1 MDILKNMKVFV
12 RVAETG
18 SFTAAARL
26 SDIATGQVSRIIS
39 DLEVHLRSR
48 LLNRTTRKVVLTDA
62 GQRYLHRCKDILA
75 LVDLSEA
82 EAAQA
87 NSEPVGVL
95 RVHAPLSFGQVYVV
109 PALTRYLEANPMVS
123 AELTLSQRIPDL
135 LHDGYDVSLRIA
147 GDALPDSALVSAKI
161 CDMPCVLCAAP
172 AYIERRGV
180 PHGIEDLAAHACLPL
195 VTPHL
200 AVESWT
206 FLGEEGQVD
215 VKLPTARLRTNSAD
229 ALAVALTEGLGIGV
243 LPMLS
248 ALPAL
253 RSGALVRILDDYR
266 LQSTSV
272 FAIYAS
278 RQYLD
283 RKIRTWIDFLR
294 DFVDVALAGNMEGF
308 NESEPTS

>member
-1 MDILKNMKVFV
+1 MDIVKNMKVFL

-26 SDIATGQVSRIIS
+26 SNLATGQVSRIIS

-48 LLNRTTRKVVLTDA
+48 LLNRTTRKVVLTEA
-62 GQRYLHRCKDILA
+62 GQRYLLRCKEILA

-95 RVHAPLSFGQVYVV
+95 RVHAPLTFGQVYVV
-109 PALTRYLEANPMVS
+109 PALTRYLEANPLVS

-135 LHDGYDVSLRIA
+135 LHEGYDVSLRIA

-172 AYIERRGV
+172 AYIERRGA
-180 PHGIEDLAAHACLPL
+180 PESLKDLVGHACLPL

-206 FLGEEGQVD
+206 FFGEEGQVD
-215 VKLPTARLRTNSAD
+215 VKLPEARLRTNSAD

-253 RSGALVRILDDYR
+253 RSGALVRVLTDYK

-294 DFVDVALAGNMEGF
+294 EFVATALGDNIEGL
-308 NESEPTS
+308 

>member
-1 MDILKNMKVFV
+1 VKNMKVFV

-18 SFTAAARL
+18 SFTAAATL
-26 SDIATGQVSRIIS
+26 SDLATGQVSRIIS
-39 DLEVHLRSR
+39 ELEVHLRSR
-48 LLNRTTRKVVLTDA
+48 LLNRTTRKVALTES
-62 GQRYLHRCKDILA
+62 GQRYLLRCKEVLA

-87 NSEPVGVL
+87 NSEPIGVL
-95 RVHAPLSFGQVYVV
+95 RVHAPLTFGQVYVV
-109 PALTRYLEANPMVS
+109 PALTRYLEANPLVS
-123 AELTLSQRIPDL
+123 ADLTLSQRIPDL
-135 LHDGYDVSLRIA
+135 LHEGYDVSLRIA

-172 AYIERRGV
+172 AYIKRRGA
-180 PHGIEDLAAHACLPL
+180 PHSLGDLASHACLPL
-195 VTPHL
+195 VTPHF

-206 FLGEEGQVD
+206 FFGEEGQVD
-215 VKLPTARLRTNSAD
+215 VKLPAARLRTNSAD

-253 RSGALVRILDDYR
+253 RSGALVRVLADYQ

-272 FAIYAS
+272 FALYAS
-278 RQYLD
+278 RLYLD
-283 RKIRTWIDFLR
+283 RKIRTWIDSLR
-294 DFVDVALAGNMEGF
+294 DFVAVELGGNVAGL
-308 NESEPTS
+308 

>member
-1 MDILKNMKVFV
+1 MKVFV

-18 SFTAAARL
+18 SFTAAATL
-26 SDIATGQVSRIIS
+26 SELATGQVSRIIFE
-39 DLEVHLRSR
+39 LEVHLRSR
-48 LLNRTTRKVVLTDA
+48 LFNRTTRKVVLTEA
-62 GQRYLHRCKDILA
+62 GKRYLLRCKEILA

-87 NSEPVGVL
+87 NSQPVGVL
-95 RVHAPLSFGQVYVV
+95 RVHAPLTFGQVYVV
-109 PALTRYLEANPMVS
+109 PALTRYLEANPLVS
-123 AELTLSQRIPDL
+123 AELTLSQRIPDI
-135 LHDGYDVSLRIA
+135 LHEGYDVSLRIA

-172 AYIERRGV
+172 AYIERRGA
-180 PHGIEDLAAHACLPL
+180 PHSPEDLTGHACLPL

-200 AVESWT
+200 AVENWT
-206 FLGEEGQVD
+206 FFGEEGQVD
-215 VKLPTARLRTNSAD
+215 VKLPAARLRTNSAD
-229 ALAVALTEGLGIGV
+229 ALAAALTEGLGIGV

-253 RSGALVRILDDYR
+253 RSGALVRVLADYQ

-272 FAIYAS
+272 FALYAS

-294 DFVDVALAGNMEGF
+294 DFVAVALGRKLE
-308 NESEPTS
+308 EL